1 MKRRNL
7 LFFAFLI
14 ACCIRLSAQETAAQK
29 TAIQEHTFSFR
40 AGYGNILEGTSG
52 LTKQSHSYERDLSTG
67 VSWEAEY
74 FFHFTRIIGVGV
86 LYSGFSSKGAHEEGS
101 DHLYTHYIAPQVGF
115 YLYQNNHVHLRA
127 DLGMGAMTYRN
138 NSKVFGKNRIVKK
151 SEFAGNAGIN
161 FTYKLTRH
169 WNLEADA
176 KYIVCTMNKI
186 KSRYHDE
193 IVIVKFNKY
202 PLSVSRLNLSAGI
215 SYSF

>member
-14 ACCIRLSAQETAAQK
+14 ACSIRLSAQETAVPK
-29 TAIQEHTFSFR
+29 TAMQKHTFSFR
-40 AGYGNILEGTSG
+40 AGYGNILERTSG
-52 LTKQSHSYERDLSTG
+52 LTKQTDSYKKDLSAG
-67 VSWEAEY
+67 VSWEAQY
-74 FFHFTRIIGVGV
+74 LFHFRKIAGIGV
-86 LYSGFSSKGAHEEGS
+86 LYSGFSSKGSHEGGS
-101 DHLYTHYIAPQVGF
+101 DHIYTNYIAPQVGL
-115 YLYQNNHVHLRA
+115 YLFQNRQVLLRA

-138 NSKVFGKNRIVKK
+138 NSKVFGKDRIVKK

-186 KSRYHDE
+186 KSHYHDE
-193 IVIVKFNKY
+193 IVIVKFKNS